1 MAKVLCIAFFA
12 LAGCISVANA
22 DETHNVAIGNIN
34 FTVSDGLRLEQVA
47 DESLIQWPIA
57 ATFHPDGDLLV
68 LECHWNR
75 ESVQKQLETKP
86 HKIVRLSDSNR
97 DGKYDTRRV
106 VADELGFPEGIM
118 VLSSDLLVTAPPH
131 ILKLSDKDK
140 DGFFET
146 KEIWFDAATLTHCAN
161 DLHGPMMGPD
171 GWVYWTKGAFAEQK
185 HPLIDRTNPDQEFSA
200 PSKAAHIYRRHPS
213 GGPIERLMTGG
224 MDNPSDLTFSPE
236 GERFFCST
244 FMHHPGNGLRDGI
257 GHAPRAGLFGKQHQ
271 VLDGH
276 WSTGPL
282 LQPIANLG
290 PAAPASVDFL
300 RSNHVLEGTKWDRP
314 KDSDPSLNRF
324 LVTSQFNLHKIGL
337 HRLIPTGSSFETE
350 NYDLMSADRVDFH
363 PVDVLEDDS
372 LDSLLVF
379 DTGGWYDLCCPSSG
393 TDQKVA
399 KGGIYRLSSAKEL
412 SGTRKK
418 LESSVTS
425 GEPIESDLLL
435 FALSEF
441 KSNAQFRKSQ
451 MWKIAQAITAS
462 PNKTELSKSII
473 DMLSDLE
480 PTVRQTAANIVG
492 LNRWKRAEQPLIAML
507 QSDHTP
513 SVRSAMESLGA
524 VGGSSCLKPILVAMA
539 RFPEDRLIQHSGIY
553 TMLEIG
559 DRDSLVS
566 IAMQTESNAE
576 LYATVYA
583 LNQRGG
589 VPDTLFSRLVRSL
602 GEENEVLQ
610 GLAIEC
616 LSKSP
621 AGTAL
626 CLPFLE
632 SAWEREDAGQLAA
645 SIGIV
650 QSCRT
655 NVELLNR
662 LAQWIKAG
670 SSSSPT
676 RQAWLQSCLQQV
688 SNDRLPTAWCVPL
701 ESWIKSA
708 TNDDLR
714 KIATSIRKAKYA
726 DEDRTKITEVLLSRA
741 EAILSDSAETT
752 LTALAACPSHSKPLS
767 SACGAIVLEQL
778 TAPESKLSSLADA
791 ALSKSIL
798 SLETAQIL
806 VGNLDKVPSLHL
818 QTVIDALLR
827 SSNPEIDQSLVVKL
841 PQVPA
846 IKTLAVEKVLASVN
860 SRPDEF
866 KKQWAAMMQAAT
878 RPPENIA
885 DELDAWLKR
894 LPAGDAKRGY
904 EVFSNKKAACSSCH
918 QIGYVGGRLGPELSS
933 IGSTRSR
940 RDLIEAIV
948 YPSLRI
954 AQGYTPTRLR
964 TIDDEVY
971 NGLLSKQTD
980 TYIELLCG
988 VDKIC
993 RIEKSEIEEQSES
1006 KQSVMPSGL
1015 DQQIALEDFA
1025 DLLAFLESKR

>member
-1 MAKVLCIAFFA
+1 MAKVLCSALLA
-12 LAGCISVANA
+12 LAGCTAISHA

-34 FTVSDGLRLEQVA
+34 FTVANGLRLEQVA

-57 ATFHPDGDLLV
+57 ATFHPEGDLLV
-68 LECHWNR
+68 LECHWTR
-75 ESVQKQLETKP
+75 ESVQKQLESKP
-86 HKIVRLSDSNR
+86 HKVVRLSDSNR

-106 VADELGFPEGIM
+106 IADELGFPEGIM
-118 VLSSDLLVTAPPH
+118 VLGSDLLVTTPPH
-131 ILKLSDKDK
+131 ILKLSDKDQ

-185 HPLIDRTNPDQEFSA
+185 HPLIDRVNPDKETSA
-200 PSKAAHIYRRHPS
+200 PSKAAHIYRRHPN

-244 FMHHPGNGLRDGI
+244 FLHHPGNGLRDGI
-257 GHAPRAGLFGKQHQ
+257 GHAPRGGLFGKQHQ

-290 PAAPASVDFL
+290 PAAPASVQFL
-300 RSNHVLEGTKWDRP
+300 NSDYVLDGTQWEGTP
-314 KDSDPSLNRF
+314 ESDPLLNRF

-337 HRLIPTGSSFETE
+337 HRLVPKGSSYETE
-350 NYDLMSADRVDFH
+350 NYDLLSADRVDFH
-363 PVDVLEDDS
+363 PVDVLEERKG
-372 LDSLLVF
+372 SLLVF

-393 TDQKVA
+393 TDQKIA
-399 KGGIYRLSSAKEL
+399 KGGVYRLRSEKLATIDSRSVTLEQDLKVANYKSASPGLRKGAMWRIAGAITVSPERAEL
-412 SGTRKK
+412 S
-418 LESSVTS
+418 VA
-425 GEPIESDLLL
+425 IIDLL
-435 FALSEF
+435 
-441 KSNAQFRKSQ
+441 
-451 MWKIAQAITAS
+451 
-462 PNKTELSKSII
+462 
-473 DMLSDLE
+473 SDPE

-492 LNRWKRAEQPLIAML
+492 LNRWKHAEQPLITML
-507 QSDHTP
+507 ESDHAP
-513 SVRSAMESLGA
+513 SVRSAMEALG
-524 VGGSSCLKPILVAMA
+524 VVGSSNCLKPVLAAMEK
-539 RFPEDRLIQHSGIY
+539 FPEDRLIQHSAIY
-553 TMLEIG
+553 TMMEIG

-566 IAMQTESNAE
+566 FAMETKSNTE

-583 LNQRGG
+583 LNQMGG
-589 VPDTLFSRLVRSL
+589 VPDALFPRLVQSL
-602 GEENEVLQ
+602 SDGNGNVR

-621 AGTAL
+621 VGTAL
-626 CLPFLE
+626 CIPFLQ
-632 SAWEREDAGQLAA
+632 SAWEREDADQLAA
-645 SIGIV
+645 SLSVV

-655 NVELLNR
+655 NAELLNR
-662 LAQWIKAG
+662 VAQWLHLGASLIPK
-670 SSSSPT
+670 

-688 SNDRLPTAWCVPL
+688 ASDRLPAEWCAPL
-701 ESWIKSA
+701 ESWITSSS
-708 TNDDLR
+708 NEDLT
-714 KIATSIRKAKYA
+714 KIAIAIRKAKYS
-726 DEDRTKITEVLLSRA
+726 DEDRAKISDALRGRA
-741 EAILSDSAETT
+741 EAILNNSAETT
-752 LTALAACPSHSKPLS
+752 LTALAACPNLSRPLS
-767 SACGAIVLEQL
+767 LACGKILVEQL
-778 TAPESKLSSLADA
+778 IAPESKLSSLADA
-791 ALSKSIL
+791 AISKSIFN
-798 SLETAQIL
+798 LESAQVL

-818 QTVIDALLR
+818 QTAIDALLR
-827 SSNPEIDQSLVVKL
+827 SGSPEIDQSLVAKL

-846 IKTLAVEKVLASVN
+846 IKTLSVEKVLASVN
-860 SRPDEF
+860 GRPEEF

-904 EVFSNKKAACSSCH
+904 QVFSNKKAACSSCH

-933 IGSTRSR
+933 IGRTRSR

-954 AQGYTPTRLR
+954 AQGYSPTRIR
-964 TIDDEVY
+964 TSDDEVY
-971 NGLLSKQTD
+971 NGLLSRQTD
-980 TYIELLCG
+980 SYVELLCG
-988 VDKIC
+988 VDKTC
-993 RIEKSEIEEQSES
+993 RIEKSDIEEQSES
-1006 KQSVMPSGL
+1006 KVSVMPSGL